1 MNEQDFYDF
10 TRCVRPD
17 GSAYGTGG
25 TCRKGREEALSN
37 RVGKGFLAKAT
48 TQKLEE
54 YLQRAPYKYQRQAIE
69 AELARRAGKPA
80 TKAPT
85 KKPSEKDDGRGTG
98 WTLPAKLN
106 LEGRGEK
113 ATPSAIRREGQ
124 KLADERA
131 AAKRELDEKNAK
143 MKAEADENL
152 KAILGNIRTA
162 KPKSPEPAPA
172 PEPNKNLS
180 RQINAGFL
188 AKAPKEKLEEYLQRA
203 PYKYQRDKIQKALD
217 ERAKMDAGKADSIH
231 PGLKAAAVINLEAR
245 KEKVTPSAIRKE
257 AAAIEARLKA
267 RDQDDAKQQSNSVKA
282 KNLPPADSKPFRAL
296 KDKDLDDLEKNYVKD
311 GGAEAMAKLD
321 ALRRE
326 RARRAG
332 PANKQA
338 QQKAQAAGA
347 PNAWGKYGDAQLR
360 NQLQAAKNLG
370 KDTMVKEIEA
380 EMLRRAKANPA
391 NPGKWAKW
399 GDEELRDQRS
409 VLIRQGKVGDVDDVE
424 AEMARRGLS
433 KRPLDPAGLPQKV
446 SKWTH
451 ENMVRLDE
459 RVERDT
465 QMQMGKEDFVW
476 GNSLKKEAKLLG
488 EGAYGTAIAD
498 KNDVVVKR
506 GTVGENEAKLIDRI
520 GKVDLGP
527 KLIAAQYDGPGYERG
542 THDGRIAMT
551 RVPGSPIGR
560 KKGDDPVGKTGKVVS
575 DVYWEA
581 RAKLHRMG
589 IAHNDM
595 HIENVF
601 IDRNGNGRFVD
612 MGLAQA
618 GPKAAL
624 AEAMG
629 VFTRVPQGAIR
640 RGGSDAG
647 DWQVRR
653 WDGSAGKE
661 MVNAEMS
668 TSPAVRAEFARRF
681 PTASRV
687 LQNKEKAIS
696 KLKSFGLTDQDVADV
711 ISHGIRKKE
720 KSFNERGMGKLTD
733 AQARQVIEV
742 LYDGI

>member
-1 MNEQDFYDF
+1 MNAQDFYDF

-17 GSAYGTGG
+17 GSAYGTSGK
-25 TCRKGREEALSN
+25 CRKGQEEALSN

-54 YLQRAPYKYQRQAIE
+54 YLQRAPYKYQRKAIE

-85 KKPSEKDDGRGTG
+85 K
-98 WTLPAKLN
+98 
-106 LEGRGEK
+106 
-113 ATPSAIRREGQ
+113 
-124 KLADERA
+124 
-131 AAKRELDEKNAK
+131 
-143 MKAEADENL
+143 
-152 KAILGNIRTA
+152 

-217 ERAKMDAGKADSIH
+217 ERAKMDAEKSKPIP
-231 PGLKAAAVINLEAR
+231 PGIEAVAQMNLRIRGEKETPSALKREAAAVKAKFDAENQ
-245 KEKVTPSAIRKE
+245 
-257 AAAIEARLKA
+257 AAAKLE
-267 RDQDDAKQQSNSVKA
+267 SNSVKA
-282 KNLPPADSKPFRAL
+282 KNLPPADSKLFRAL
-296 KDKDLDDLEKNYVKD
+296 NPKDLDDLEKHYIKD
-311 GGAEAMAKLD
+311 GSPEAMVRLD

-332 PANKQA
+332 QANKQA

-347 PNAWGKYGDAQLR
+347 PNAWGKFADDQLR
-360 NQLQAAKNLG
+360 NRLQAAKQLG
-370 KDTMVKEIEA
+370 KDDMVKEIEA

-391 NPGKWAKW
+391 DPGKWKKW

-424 AEMARRGLS
+424 AEMARRGLA
-433 KRPLDPAGLPQKV
+433 KRPLAPAGLPQKV

-476 GNSLKKEAKLLG
+476 GNSLKKGAKLLG
-488 EGAYGTAIAD
+488 EGAYGTAIVD

-551 RVPGSPIGR
+551 RVPGSPIGK

-653 WDGSAGKE
+653 WDGTAGKE

-687 LQNKEKAIS
+687 LENKEKAI
-696 KLKSFGLTDQDVADV
+696 KKMKSFGLTDQDVADV
-711 ISHGIRKKE
+711 ISHGIRKRE

>member
-1 MNEQDFYDF
+1 MDEQDFYDF
-10 TRCVRPD
+10 RRCVRPN
-17 GSAYGTGG
+17 GTAYGTGG
-25 TCRKGREEALSN
+25 QCRKGDEQGLSQ
-37 RVGKGFLAKAT
+37 RVGKKFLAQAT

-54 YLQRAPYKYQRQAIE
+54 YARRAPHKYQRDAIK

-80 TKAPT
+80 SGPAGSKQKPKPLDGPT
-85 KKPSEKDDGRGTG
+85 NRALQREKD
-98 WTLPAKLN
+98 KLSK
-106 LEGRGEK
+106 E
-113 ATPSAIRREGQ
+113 Q
-124 KLADERA
+124 KVLQ
-131 AAKRELDEKNAK
+131 KELDALI
-143 MKAEADENL
+143 AQRD
-152 KAILGNIRTA
+152 GG
-162 KPKSPEPAPA
+162 APD
-172 PEPNKNLS
+172 KKDKLS
-180 RQINAGFL
+180 KQINAGFL
-188 AKAPKEKLEEYLQRA
+188 AKAPKEKLEEYLKRA
-203 PYKYQRDKIQKALD
+203 PHKYQRDRIQKALD
-217 ERAKMDAGKADSIH
+217 ERAKMDAEKSKPIP
-231 PGLKAAAVINLEAR
+231 PGIEAVAQMNLRIRGEKETPSALKREAAAVKAKFDAENQ
-245 KEKVTPSAIRKE
+245 
-257 AAAIEARLKA
+257 AAAKLE
-267 RDQDDAKQQSNSVKA
+267 SNSVKA
-282 KNLPPADSKPFRAL
+282 KNLPPADSKLFRAL
-296 KDKDLDDLEKNYVKD
+296 NPKDLDDLEKHYIKD
-311 GGAEAMAKLD
+311 GSPEAMVRLD

-332 PANKQA
+332 QANKQA

-347 PNAWGKYGDAQLR
+347 PNAWGKFADDQLR
-360 NQLQAAKNLG
+360 NRLQAAKQLG
-370 KDTMVKEIEA
+370 KDDMVKEIEA

-391 NPGKWAKW
+391 DPGKWKKW

-424 AEMARRGLS
+424 AEMARRGLA
-433 KRPLDPAGLPQKV
+433 KRPLGLAGLPQKV

-476 GNSLKKEAKLLG
+476 GNSLKKGAKLLG
-488 EGAYGTAIAD
+488 EGAYGTAIVD

-551 RVPGSPIGR
+551 RVPGSPIGK

-653 WDGSAGKE
+653 WDGTAGKE

-668 TSPAVRAEFARRF
+668 TSSAVKAEFARRF
-681 PTASRV
+681 PTAARV
-687 LQNKEKAIS
+687 LENKEKAIK

-711 ISHGIRKKE
+711 ISHGIRKRE